1 MTINLTPQQI
11 AWLQAFAA
19 ERGFASVDEA
29 AQFLIGEAIAD
40 AKTVGLDDLDPDEV
54 KRLLEEAERDIAEGR
69 MISGEAFKAHLKAR
83 IKSFEG

>member
-29 AQFLIGEAIAD
+29 AQFLIGEAIRD
-40 AKTVGLDDLDPDEV
+40 VEDLDLDNLDWVKPYIDEAEEDI
-54 KRLLEEAERDIAEGR
+54 KRGAKLITLEE
-69 MISGEAFKAHLKAR
+69 FKAHLKKR
-83 IKSFEG
+83 IEELDR